1 MSGLNPVPKSGTDL
15 DLSWQENT
23 VSEQD
28 SYSVRYQ
35 GQYREPDWITFGITK
50 DTKTYISGLV
60 PGEMY
65 TYEVVALSNGVRSE
79 PVNETAVQ
87 CK

>member
-15 DLSWQENT
+15 DLSWQENSM
-23 VSEQD
+23 SEQD
-28 SYSVRYQ
+28 SYSVRYR
-35 GQYREPDWITFGITK
+35 GQYRELDWITFGVTK
-50 DTKTYISGLV
+50 DTQIYISGLV
-60 PGEMY
+60 AGEMY
-65 TYEVVALSNGVRSE
+65 TYEVVVLSNGVSSE